1 MNTIK
6 ENVIYKF
13 EIKKSI
19 FISCLYKINSVSDVE
34 DILRNIKDRYK
45 YATHYCYAYI
55 VNDNKKSSDDGEPG
69 GTAGAP
75 IMEILN
81 KNDLNNIL
89 CVVIRYFGGIK
100 LGAGGLV
107 RNYAKSARDALK
119 IANIVQLIDGY
130 RVLLELSYEDIKKV
144 DYLLKDYIIS
154 NKTYNDNVIYELLI
168 DKDSIN
174 ILNGY
179 NYKIIEEIKIE
190 RG

>member
-45 YATHYCYAYI
+45 DATHYCYAYI

>member
-45 YATHYCYAYI
+45 DANHYCYAYI